1 MYYTGPH
8 DFGFDWLLFGLVWIV
23 IFVAIFALL
32 GSSRRHHFH
41 HGVQCHCQNCQCG
54 QSKEGP
60 LDIVK
65 ERYAK
70 GEINQEEFERLKK
83 DLQDS

>member
-8 DFGFDWLLFGLVWIV
+8 DFGFAWFLFGLVWIV

-32 GSSRRHHFH
+32 AGGRRHHFH
-41 HGVQCHCQNCQCG
+41 GGQCHRQNCQCD

-70 GEINQEEFERLKK
+70 GEINKEEFERLKK
-83 DLQDS
+83 DLQDN